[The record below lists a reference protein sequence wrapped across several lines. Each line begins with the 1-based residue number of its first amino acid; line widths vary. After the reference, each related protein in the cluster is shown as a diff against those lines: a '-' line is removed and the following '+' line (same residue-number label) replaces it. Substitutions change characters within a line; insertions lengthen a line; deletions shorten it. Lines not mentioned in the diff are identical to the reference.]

1 MNGQG
6 PFNTSRETGTLLS
19 LLAPETT
26 YTFTVRARDFANLM
40 SPMSDPV
47 TVTTNPAN
55 PNDVTPPSTPT
66 LGVSTWGDC
75 EVELDWTE
83 STDDLDPQWLIEYQM
98 FVNGVYDG
106 STTQRVTRSV
116 SYGNRDGSNTFEVVA
131 VDTAGNRSGSAEF
144 TLDLPCPFF

>member
-6 PFNTSRETGTLLS
+6 SFNLTRESGTTLS

-26 YTFTVRARDFANLM
+26 YTFTVRARDFANLT

-55 PNDVTPPSTPT
+55 PADVTPPSTPT
-66 LGVSTWGDC
+66 LGADTFGDC
-75 EVELDWTE
+75 EVALDWTE
-83 STDDLDPQWLIEYQM
+83 STDDLDPQWLIEYQI

-106 STTQRVTRSV
+106 STTQRVTRAV
-116 SYGNRDGSNTFEVVA
+116 SYGNRNGLNTFEVVA
-131 VDTAGNRSGSAEF
+131 IDTAGNRSGAGQV
-144 TLDLPCPFF
+144 TMDLPCPF